1 MTDFRH
7 INRLM
12 GTQQEMMNQMQNGD
26 FDDRLGRL
34 MNRVDPFWEDR
45 EKTEMD
51 IYERQSPVGV
61 GPQGEE
67 KTVHTAREPS
77 TDENGDLSH
86 RQEETIVASEL
97 LQKGEM
103 GGELEAVAA

>member
-1 MTDFRH
+1 MTDFRQ

-12 GTQQEMMNQMQNGD
+12 GTRQEQLYQAQNGD

-34 MNRVDPFWEDR
+34 MNRIDPYWEDR

-61 GPQGEE
+61 GSDGEE
-67 KTVHTAREPS
+67 KTVHT
-77 TDENGDLSH
+77 SH
-86 RQEETIVASEL
+86 DKSEGTITASEIL
-97 LQKGEM
+97 TKGQM
-103 GGELEAVAA
+103 ELELP

>member
-1 MTDFRH
+1 MSNFRD

-12 GTQQEMMNQMQNGD
+12 GTRQEQLYQAQNGD

-34 MNRVDPFWEDR
+34 MEQIDPYWEDR

-61 GPQGEE
+61 GPSGEE
-67 KTVHTAREPS
+67 TTVHT
-77 TDENGDLSH
+77 SH
-86 RQEETIVASEL
+86 DKSEGTITASEL
-97 LQKGEM
+97 LAKGQM
-103 GGELEAVAA
+103 ELELPE

>member
-1 MTDFRH
+1 MTDFRQ

-12 GTQQEMMNQMQNGD
+12 GTRQEQLHQVQNGN

-34 MNRVDPFWEDR
+34 MNRIDPYWEDR

-61 GPQGEE
+61 GSGGEE
-67 KTVHTAREPS
+67 KTVHTSRDKSE
-77 TDENGDLSH
+77 G
-86 RQEETIVASEL
+86 TITASEL
-97 LQKGEM
+97 LAKGQMEI
-103 GGELEAVAA
+103 ELP